1 MIARDSAGIESR
13 AGSFWDSTGAVL
25 RDRDRIPRTVH
36 RGKAARVEEIV
47 APQDPMLARI
57 VGGREAWYSN
67 LTIAG
72 LDAAASPRFELV
84 KLPEIHGLHRC
95 LYLFHQRSARP

>member
-1 MIARDSAGIESR
+1 MIAARDSAGIESIEHSFGDL
-13 AGSFWDSTGAVL
+13 AGAWL
-25 RDRDRIPRTVH
+25 RDRIPRTVH
-36 RGKAARVEEIV
+36 RGKAARVEAIV
-47 APQDPMLARI
+47 APQDPMFPRI
-57 VGGREAWYSN
+57 VRGREAWYSN

-84 KLPEIHGLHRC
+84 RSSEIQGLHRC